1 MKVRRTLLVR
11 IGWARVTAGLVLVA
25 CALTTAACSSEENE
39 GADPETDVSGNQPI
53 CEEARA
59 RVSAQCRGKA
69 VPTFESACASHD
81 KCRAGCIYDN
91 PCDASAQA
99 SCFDARCR

>member
-11 IGWARVTAGLVLVA
+11 ARVIAWL
-25 CALTTAACSSEENE
+25 ALFLAVTGCGDENE
-39 GADPETDVSGNQPI
+39 DADPQTEVSGNQPI

-81 KCRAGCIYDN
+81 KCRAGCVYDN
-91 PCDASAQA
+91 PCDASAQSA
-99 SCFDARCR
+99 CFDARCR